1 MKYISTRDP
10 SIQLTASQA
19 ILKGISPE
27 GGLFVPEEFPQVD
40 TGFIRDLEGLSYWER
55 AERIMSLYLDDFSQ
69 EDLKACTEGAY
80 RGTFDGGQ
88 PAPVRAAGDLRL
100 LELWHGPTCAFKDM
114 ALQMLPRLVSVARR
128 NLGDD
133 RRAIVLVATSG
144 DTGKAALEGFKDV
157 DGTGITVFYPV
168 DGVSQIQRLQMATQQ
183 GANVAVQAVEGN
195 FDDCQTGVKRLFAEE
210 RLAERLGEQKMYL
223 TSANSI
229 NWGRLLPQI
238 VYYFSA
244 YADMAASG
252 EIRVGD
258 KLNAVVPT
266 GNFGN
271 ILACYYAKRMGLPI
285 GRLICASNR
294 NDVLTEFLTTGT
306 YNRKREFHL
315 TNTPSMDILIS
326 SNLERYLFELF
337 GRESRAVAYCM
348 YRLNEGGEYSV
359 TAEALDQIREEFSA
373 YSCDDQKTLDT
384 IRKIHDQCGYVMDTH
399 TAVAVNALEQYRQET
414 GDKTPT
420 LVVSTASP
428 FKFADSVLTALGLP
442 VPEGEFDCLRT
453 LAEASGLPVP
463 ASLARLEELPVRF
476 EGAVRPHDMEHALLH
491 ALREMDGTM

>member
-1 MKYISTRDP
+1 MARP
-10 SIQLTASQA
+10 HL
-19 ILKGISPE
+19 
-27 GGLFVPEEFPQVD
+27 
-40 TGFIRDLEGLSYWER
+40 
-55 AERIMSLYLDDFSQ
+55 
-69 EDLKACTEGAY
+69 
-80 RGTFDGGQ
+80 
-88 PAPVRAAGDLRL
+88 
-100 LELWHGPTCAFKDM
+100 
-114 ALQMLPRLVSVARR
+114 ALQMLPRLVAAARR

-144 DTGKAALEGFKDV
+144 DTGKAALEGFRDV
-157 DGTGITVFYPV
+157 DGTGIAVFYPV

-183 GANVAVQAVEGN
+183 GSNVAVQAVEGN
-195 FDDCQTGVKRLFAEE
+195 FDDCQTGVKHLFAKEQ
-210 RLAERLGEQKMYL
+210 LAERLGEQKMYL

-244 YADMAASG
+244 YADLAASG
-252 EIRVGD
+252 EIQVGD
-258 KLNAVVPT
+258 KLNVAVPT

-337 GRESRAVAYCM
+337 GREARAVAYCM

-359 TAEALDQIREEFSA
+359 TAEALDQIREEFAA

-384 IRKIHDQCGYVMDTH
+384 IREIHDRCGYVMDTH
-399 TAVAVNALEQYRQET
+399 TAVAVNALEQYQQET
-414 GDKTPT
+414 GDKTPA

-428 FKFADSVLTALGLP
+428 FKFADSVLTALGRE
-442 VPEGEFDCLRT
+442 VPAGEFDCLRA
-453 LAEASGLPVP
+453 LSEVSGLAVP
-463 ASLARLEELPVRF
+463 ASLAQLEELPVRF
-476 EGAVRPHDMEHALLH
+476 EGAVRPQEMEHALLH
-491 ALREMDGTM
+491 ALHRMDESM

>member
-1 MKYISTRDP
+1 MKYISTRDS
-10 SIQLTASQA
+10 SIQLSASQA
-19 ILKGISPE
+19 ILQGISPE
-27 GGLFVPEEFPQVD
+27 GGLFVPESFPQVD
-40 TGFIRDLEGLSYWER
+40 LDFIRGLEGLSYWER
-55 AERIMSLYLDDFSQ
+55 AERVMALYLDDFSH
-69 EDLKACTEGAY
+69 EDLESCTKGAY
-80 RGTFDGGQ
+80 LGTFDGDQ

-114 ALQMLPRLVSVARR
+114 ALQMLPRLVSTARR

-133 RRAIVLVATSG
+133 RKAIVLVATSG
-144 DTGKAALEGFKDV
+144 DTGKAALEGFRDV
-157 DGTGITVFYPV
+157 EGTGITVFYPV

-244 YADMAASG
+244 YADMAAAG
-252 EIRVGD
+252 DLQVGD
-258 KLNAVVPT
+258 QLNVVVPT

-294 NDVLTEFLTTGT
+294 NDVLTEFLTTGN
-306 YNRKREFHL
+306 YNRKREFYL

-337 GRESRAVAYCM
+337 GREPRAVAYCM
-348 YRLNEGGEYSV
+348 YRLNEGGEYAV
-359 TAEALDQIREEFSA
+359 AAEALDQIREEFAA

-384 IRKIHDQCGYVMDTH
+384 IRAVYDRSGYVMDTH
-399 TAVAVNALEQYRQET
+399 TAVAVSALEQ
-414 GDKTPT
+414 
-420 LVVSTASP
+420 
-428 FKFADSVLTALGLP
+428 
-442 VPEGEFDCLRT
+442 
-453 LAEASGLPVP
+453 
-463 ASLARLEELPVRF
+463 
-476 EGAVRPHDMEHALLH
+476 
-491 ALREMDGTM
+491 

>member
-1 MKYISTRDP
+1 MKYISTRDS
-10 SIQLTASQA
+10 SIQLSASQA
-19 ILKGISPE
+19 ILQGISPE
-27 GGLFVPEEFPQVD
+27 GGLFVPESFPQVD
-40 TGFIRDLEGLSYWER
+40 LDFIRGLEGLSYWER
-55 AERIMSLYLDDFSQ
+55 AERVMALYLDDFSH
-69 EDLKACTEGAY
+69 EDLESCTKGAY
-80 RGTFDGGQ
+80 LGTFDGDQ

-114 ALQMLPRLVSVARR
+114 ALQMLPRLVSTARR

-133 RRAIVLVATSG
+133 RKAIVLVATSG
-144 DTGKAALEGFKDV
+144 DTGKAALEGFRDV
-157 DGTGITVFYPV
+157 EGTGITVFYPV

-244 YADMAASG
+244 YADMAAAG
-252 EIRVGD
+252 DLQVGD
-258 KLNAVVPT
+258 QLNVVVPT

-294 NDVLTEFLTTGT
+294 NDVLTEFLTTGN
-306 YNRKREFHL
+306 YNRKREFYL

-337 GRESRAVAYCM
+337 GREPRAVAYCM
-348 YRLNEGGEYSV
+348 YRLNEGGEYAV
-359 TAEALDQIREEFSA
+359 AAEALDQIREEFAA
-373 YSCDDQKTLDT
+373 YSCDDQKDA
-384 IRKIHDQCGYVMDTH
+384 GYH
-399 TAVAVNALEQYRQET
+399 
-414 GDKTPT
+414 P
-420 LVVSTASP
+420 
-428 FKFADSVLTALGLP
+428 
-442 VPEGEFDCLRT
+442 C
-453 LAEASGLPVP
+453 
-463 ASLARLEELPVRF
+463 SL
-476 EGAVRPHDMEHALLH
+476 
-491 ALREMDGTM
+491 

>member
-1 MKYISTRDP
+1 
-10 SIQLTASQA
+10 
-19 ILKGISPE
+19 
-27 GGLFVPEEFPQVD
+27 
-40 TGFIRDLEGLSYWER
+40 
-55 AERIMSLYLDDFSQ
+55 
-69 EDLKACTEGAY
+69 
-80 RGTFDGGQ
+80 
-88 PAPVRAAGDLRL
+88 
-100 LELWHGPTCAFKDM
+100 
-114 ALQMLPRLVSVARR
+114 MLPRLVSTARR

-144 DTGKAALEGFKDV
+144 DTGKAALEGFRDV
-157 DGTGITVFYPV
+157 DGTGIAVFYPV

-183 GANVAVQAVEGN
+183 GSNAAVQAVEGN
-195 FDDCQTGVKRLFAEE
+195 FDDCQTGVKHLFAKEQ
-210 RLAERLGEQKMYL
+210 LAERLGEQKMYL

-244 YADMAASG
+244 YADLAASG
-252 EIRVGD
+252 EIQVGD
-258 KLNAVVPT
+258 KLNVAVPT

-337 GRESRAVAYCM
+337 GREAKAVAYCM

-359 TAEALDQIREEFSA
+359 TAEALDQIREEFAA

-384 IRKIHDQCGYVMDTH
+384 IREIHDRCGYVMDTH
-399 TAVAVNALEQYRQET
+399 TAVAVNALEQYQRET
-414 GDKTPT
+414 GDRVPA

-428 FKFADSVLTALGLP
+428 FKFADSVLTALGRE
-442 VPEGEFDCLRT
+442 VPAGEFDCLRA
-453 LAEASGLPVP
+453 LSEVSGLAVP
-463 ASLARLEELPVRF
+463 ASLAQLEELPVRF
-476 EGAVRPHDMEHALLH
+476 EGAVRPQEMEHALLH
-491 ALREMDGTM
+491 ALRKMDGSM

>member
-1 MKYISTRDP
+1 MKYISTRDS
-10 SIQLTASQA
+10 SIQLSASQA
-19 ILKGISPE
+19 ILQGISPE
-27 GGLFVPEEFPQVD
+27 GGLFVPESFPQVNLD
-40 TGFIRDLEGLSYWER
+40 FIRGLEGLSYWER
-55 AERIMSLYLDDFSQ
+55 AERVMALYLDDFSH
-69 EDLKACTEGAY
+69 EDLESCTKGAY
-80 RGTFDGGQ
+80 LGTFDGDQ

-114 ALQMLPRLVSVARR
+114 ALQMLPRLVSTARR

-133 RRAIVLVATSG
+133 RKAIVLVATSG
-144 DTGKAALEGFKDV
+144 DTGKAALEGFRDV
-157 DGTGITVFYPV
+157 EGTGITVFYPV

-195 FDDCQTGVKRLFAEE
+195 FDDCQTGVKRLFVEE

-244 YADMAASG
+244 YADMAAAG
-252 EIRVGD
+252 DLQVGD
-258 KLNAVVPT
+258 QLNVVVPT

-294 NDVLTEFLTTGT
+294 NDVLTEFLTTGN
-306 YNRKREFHL
+306 YNRKREFYL

-337 GRESRAVAYCM
+337 GREPRAVAYCM
-348 YRLNEGGEYSV
+348 YRLNEGGEYAV
-359 TAEALDQIREEFSA
+359 AAEALDQIREEFAA

-384 IRKIHDQCGYVMDTH
+384 IRAVYDRSGYVIDTH
-399 TAVAVNALEQYRQET
+399 TAVAVSALEQYQQET
-414 GDKTPT
+414 GDQTPA

-428 FKFADSVLTALGLP
+428 FKFADSVLTALGCE
-442 VPEGEFDCLRT
+442 VPAGEFDCLRK
-453 LAEASGLPVP
+453 LSEVSRLPVP
-463 ASLARLEELPVRF
+463 DGLAQLEQLPVRF
-476 EGAVRPHDMEHALLH
+476 EGAVRPQEMEHALLR
-491 ALREMDGTM
+491 ALHTMDESM

>member
-40 TGFIRDLEGLSYWER
+40 LDFIRELEGLTYWER
-55 AERIMSLYLDDFSQ
+55 AERVMALYLDDFSR

-80 RGTFDGGQ
+80 RGTFDGDQ

-114 ALQMLPRLVSVARR
+114 ALQMLPRLVSTARR

-144 DTGKAALEGFKDV
+144 DTGKAALEGFRDV
-157 DGTGITVFYPV
+157 DGTGIAVFYPV

-183 GANVAVQAVEGN
+183 GSNVAVQAVEGN
-195 FDDCQTGVKRLFAEE
+195 FDDCQTGVKHLFAKEQ
-210 RLAERLGEQKMYL
+210 LAERLGEQKMYL

-229 NWGRLLPQI
+229 NWGR
-238 VYYFSA
+238 
-244 YADMAASG
+244 
-252 EIRVGD
+252 
-258 KLNAVVPT
+258 
-266 GNFGN
+266 
-271 ILACYYAKRMGLPI
+271 PI

-337 GRESRAVAYCM
+337 GREARAVAYCM
-348 YRLNEGGEYSV
+348 YRLNEGGGYSV
-359 TAEALDQIREEFSA
+359 TAEALDQIREEFAA

-384 IRKIHDQCGYVMDTH
+384 IREIHDRCGYVMDTH
-399 TAVAVNALEQYRQET
+399 TAVAVNALEQYQQDR
-414 GDKTPT
+414 TPA

-428 FKFADSVLTALGLP
+428 FKFADSVLTALGRE
-442 VPEGEFDCLRT
+442 VPAGEFDCLRT
-453 LAEASGLPVP
+453 LSEVSGLAVP
-463 ASLARLEELPVRF
+463 ASLAQLEELPVRF
-476 EGAVRPHDMEHALLH
+476 EGAVRPQEMEHALLH
-491 ALREMDGTM
+491 ALRKMDEPM

>member
-1 MKYISTRDP
+1 MKYISTRDS
-10 SIQLTASQA
+10 SIQLSASQA
-19 ILKGISPE
+19 ILQGISPE
-27 GGLFVPEEFPQVD
+27 GGLFVPESFPQVNLD
-40 TGFIRDLEGLSYWER
+40 FIRGLEGLSYWER
-55 AERIMSLYLDDFSQ
+55 AERVMALYLDDFSH
-69 EDLKACTEGAY
+69 EDLESCTKGAY
-80 RGTFDGGQ
+80 LGTFDGDQ

-114 ALQMLPRLVSVARR
+114 ALQMLPRLVSTARR

-133 RRAIVLVATSG
+133 RKAIVLVATSG
-144 DTGKAALEGFKDV
+144 DTGKAALEGFRDV
-157 DGTGITVFYPV
+157 EGTGITVFYPV

-195 FDDCQTGVKRLFAEE
+195 FDDCQTGVKRLFVEE

-244 YADMAASG
+244 YADMAAAG
-252 EIRVGD
+252 DLQVGD
-258 KLNAVVPT
+258 QLNVVVPT

-294 NDVLTEFLTTGT
+294 NDVLTEFLTTGN
-306 YNRKREFHL
+306 YNRKREFYL

-337 GRESRAVAYCM
+337 GREPRAVAYCM
-348 YRLNEGGEYSV
+348 YRLNEGGEYAV
-359 TAEALDQIREEFSA
+359 AAEALDQIREEFAA
-373 YSCDDQKTLDT
+373 YSCDDQKTLDVPSV
-384 IRKIHDQCGYVMDTH
+384 QFM
-399 TAVAVNALEQYRQET
+399 T
-414 GDKTPT
+414 G
-420 LVVSTASP
+420 A
-428 FKFADSVLTALGLP
+428 A
-442 VPEGEFDCLRT
+442 
-453 LAEASGLPVP
+453 
-463 ASLARLEELPVRF
+463 
-476 EGAVRPHDMEHALLH
+476 M
-491 ALREMDGTM
+491 